1 MSSDDF
7 ADTFK
12 RVFELQGAIDSSVVN
27 LRSQDTRDGSGA
39 IDAPFLRQLVD
50 LLNQIGGNMDKRNST
65 KILQFSALS
74 PKTPRTIETNLRQTR
89 RRRIR
94 LFPMR
99 QGSLS

>member
-50 LLNQIGGNMDKRNST
+50 LLNQIGGDRDGNARIIFRASRPTRPTLHLLDS
-65 KILQFSALS
+65 
-74 PKTPRTIETNLRQTR
+74 LRFVR
-89 RRRIR
+89 
-94 LFPMR
+94 
-99 QGSLS
+99 